1 MNLSKKK
8 FTRTVSLYLLVTL
21 LAISIQSS
29 PSFSA
34 TKAGAKCTKVGIK
47 SVIGNKT
54 FTCIKSGKKLVWNKG
69 ISLGKP
75 TPTPLPLVI
84 DKYENLVLRPVD
96 KDWQKIYKTTFQN
109 FLKSESNP
117 TPIINYTLSPT
128 VNKELAE
135 KTIAAYSRGMRLWTN
150 LYKQERPINWVIM
163 SEKDYEWWR
172 IQVPTTEG
180 SQGDLTVW
188 NNSTNSLLS
197 GHCVLS
203 VNAYCG
209 YGSGGGWN
217 RENKIV
223 FYLIIGSARQNLE
236 FFVAHHES
244 THFYQMTYFQGNLIT
259 SLPCWFTEGQATFF
273 ENAIGPYLG
282 NVTYGRKWQTD
293 RIYAQYPDAKNS
305 TITQWLTRI
314 QGWKNTNRC
323 TDGDMHYAFG
333 MLAFEAIH
341 SEYSITQMHQVLQ
354 EMINGSTW
362 SESLVKVL
370 GINENALDEKI
381 ASYAVSALK
390 DD

>member
-1 MNLSKKK
+1 VVKQIS
-8 FTRTVSLYLLVTL
+8 FIGLVITL
-21 LAISIQSS
+21 LLPIQAS
-29 PSFSA
+29 PSYA
-34 TKAGAKCTKVGIK
+34 AAKAGAKCTKVGIK
-47 SVIGNKT
+47 SVAGNKT
-54 FTCIKSGKKLVWNKG
+54 YTCIKSGKKLVWNKG

-75 TPTPLPLVI
+75 TPTPSPIVI
-84 DKYENLVLRPVD
+84 DTYENLVLRPVD
-96 KDWQKIYKTTFQN
+96 KNWQKIYKATFQN
-109 FLKSESNP
+109 FLKSESN
-117 TPIINYTLSPT
+117 TTAIVNYTLSPT
-128 VNKELAE
+128 VNKDLAE

-172 IQVPTTEG
+172 IQVPIMEG
-180 SQGDLTVW
+180 SQGDLSVW

-197 GHCVLS
+197 GHCILS

-217 RENKIV
+217 QNNKIV
-223 FYLIIGSARQNLE
+223 FYLVIGSARQYLE

-244 THFYQMTYFQGNLIT
+244 THFYQMTFFQGNLVAA
-259 SLPCWFTEGQATFF
+259 LPCWFTEGQATFF
-273 ENAIGPYLG
+273 ENAIAPYLQ
-282 NVTYGRKWQTD
+282 NTNYFGRKWQTD
-293 RIYAQYPDAKNS
+293 RIYAQFPDAKNYS
-305 TITQWLTRI
+305 SAQWLSRM
-314 QGWKNTNRC
+314 QGWKATNRC
-323 TDGDMHYAFG
+323 TDGDIHYAFG

-381 ASYAVSALK
+381 ATYVVSTLK